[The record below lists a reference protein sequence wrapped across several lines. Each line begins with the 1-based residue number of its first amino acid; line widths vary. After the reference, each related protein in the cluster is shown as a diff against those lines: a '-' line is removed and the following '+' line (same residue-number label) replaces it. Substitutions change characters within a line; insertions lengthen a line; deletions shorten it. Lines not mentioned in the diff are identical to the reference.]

1 MSHFVPKA
9 TVIDLFGN
17 YSDFSFKSVSGRI
30 VLLSTNVADRDKGDN
45 ANKNRNYF
53 VVAIV
58 GIVVITAKS

>member
-1 MSHFVPKA
+1 MSHFVPRA
-9 TVIDLFGN
+9 AAIDLFGI

-30 VLLSTNVADRDKGDN
+30 VLLSTNVANCDKGDN
-45 ANKNRNYF
+45 VDKNRNYY

>member
-9 TVIDLFGN
+9 TVIDLFGHS
-17 YSDFSFKSVSGRI
+17 SDFSFKSVSGRI

>member
-9 TVIDLFGN
+9 AAIDLFGI

-30 VLLSTNVADRDKGDN
+30 VLLSTNVANCGKGDN
-45 ANKNRNYF
+45 ADRNRNYF

>member
-1 MSHFVPKA
+1 MSHFVPKVA
-9 TVIDLFGN
+9 AIDLFGN

>member
-9 TVIDLFGN
+9 VAIDLFGN
-17 YSDFSFKSVSGRI
+17 YSDFLFKSVSGRI
-30 VLLSTNVADRDKGDN
+30 ALLSTNVANCDKGDN
-45 ANKNRNYF
+45 ADRNRNYF